1 MTFALPVLVMVTLW
15 IGEEVPVVTFPKL
28 KLTGLM
34 SRVRVGAIPEPLR
47 ATEVGEVAALLTIET
62 FPDTD
67 TTLVGRKAT
76 VIVLFCPAFTFRG
89 REKPLAL
96 NAAPVTVT
104 CVRVSVAVPVLEI
117 TNACDKLVP
126 VTAFPKL
133 MDVGLT
139 WIAGVGTE
147 LTVRL
152 AALLV
157 AEPAEFVTTTR
168 YVDPLSAVVVAGV
181 V

>member
-1 MTFALPVLVMVTLW
+1 MPVLVMVTLW

-28 KLTGLM
+28 KLTGLT
-34 SRVRVGAIPEPLR
+34 SRVKVGAIPEPLR

-67 TTLVGRKAT
+67 ATLVGRKAT
-76 VIVLFCPAFTFRG
+76 VSVLFCPALMFRG
-89 REKPLAL
+89 SEKPLAL
-96 NAAPVTVT
+96 NVAPVTVT
-104 CVRVSVAVPVLEI
+104 CVMVSVAVPVLET
-117 TNACDKLVP
+117 TNACDRLVP
-126 VTAFPKL
+126 VTTFPKL

-139 WIAGVGTE
+139 WIAGAETE
-147 LTVRL
+147 FTVSA

-168 YVDPLSAVVVAGV
+168 NVDPLSAVVVAGV
-181 V
+181 E